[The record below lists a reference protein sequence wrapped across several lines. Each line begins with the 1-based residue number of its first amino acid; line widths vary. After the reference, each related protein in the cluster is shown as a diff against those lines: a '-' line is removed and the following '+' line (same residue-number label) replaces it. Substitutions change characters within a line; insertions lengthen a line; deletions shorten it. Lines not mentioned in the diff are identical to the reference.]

1 MGRPNGRVKKAAVDP
16 VPNPTRIP
24 SDTWEAAQAP
34 AFSLPSNQPSCFEI
48 NLAFWK
54 FAGPVFGRI

>member
-1 MGRPNGRVKKAAVDP
+1 